1 MMKRRVRL
9 LTSIAEI
16 ILGVVLTV
24 CGGIGLTDEYWSGM
38 GTALLVIGI
47 LQLIRH
53 IRYKTNESYRQN
65 VDTERNDER
74 NKYLS
79 LRAWAWSGYLYVLIA
94 ALGTIALKLADK
106 EELMRL
112 ASGSVCLIV
121 LLYWISY
128 MILRKK
134 Y

>member
-9 LTSIAEI
+9 GASIVEI
-16 ILGVVLTV
+16 ILGAVLTV
-24 CGGIGLTDEYWSGM
+24 CGGTGLIEEYWSGM
-38 GTALLVIGI
+38 GTALLVVGI
-47 LQLIRH
+47 LQLIRQ
-53 IRYKTNESYRQN
+53 IRYKTNEAYRQN
-65 VDTERNDER
+65 IDTERNDER

-79 LRAWAWSGYLYVLIA
+79 LRAWAWSGYLYVFIA
-94 ALGTIALKLADK
+94 ALGSVALKLAGK
-106 EELMRL
+106 EELMML

-128 MILRKK
+128 VILRRK